1 MHHLKYVV
9 PGMKLIPQ
17 SKTNACWYASAQ
29 MVIQWRNRRGRF
41 CMLPSPAQVP
51 SIHIWEVHNQTITN
65 PQVIQLAKSLGLKTV
80 FPASFSLA
88 GIEELLRKHGPLW
101 TNGVSHIVVIA
112 GVDQAAGKVLVY
124 DPWPVGHGH
133 EQWRSYKQWYIIGKK
148 VDSQDTSAGVNAV
161 FLCAP

>member
-17 SKTNACWYASAQ
+17 SKTNACWFASAQ
-29 MVIQWRNRRGRF
+29 MVVQWRNRRGRF
-41 CMLPSPAQVP
+41 CILPSPAQVP
-51 SIHIWEVHNQTITN
+51 SIHLWEVHNQTITN
-65 PQVIQLAKSLGLKTV
+65 PQVIQLAKSIGLKTV

-112 GVDQAAGKVLVY
+112 GVDQAAEKSWSTTRGRLVTGTCSGG
-124 DPWPVGHGH
+124 PTSSGTSWAR
-133 EQWRSYKQWYIIGKK
+133 RSIH
-148 VDSQDTSAGVNAV
+148 STPARA
-161 FLCAP
+161 